1 MPVNSGHNARVYPLE
16 IEAWTDFA
24 VGIAGAGAALTGL
37 LFVAVSINLERIL
50 SLPHVPR
57 RAAQSLVLLVT
68 PVFASIAVLTPGQP
82 TWGLGVEMIV
92 IAAGVGAALYAFT
105 DVRNRPA
112 EQPVWSWVLNGLV
125 SSVALPLGTLLAG
138 ISLVADLPGLGGLYW
153 LPLATAVAWMSG
165 LVNAWVLLVEIMR

>member
-1 MPVNSGHNARVYPLE
+1 ME

-82 TWGLGVEMIV
+82 AWGVGVEMLV
-92 IAAGVGAALYAFT
+92 IAAGISVGLFAFT
-105 DVRNRPA
+105 DVRNRPP
-112 EQPVWSWVLNGLV
+112 EQPIWSWLLNGV
-125 SSVALPLGTLLAG
+125 FSSVALPLGTLLAG

-153 LPLATAVAWMSG
+153 IPLATTVAWISG

>member
-1 MPVNSGHNARVYPLE
+1 ME

-112 EQPVWSWVLNGLV
+112 EQPVWSWVLNGRFHR
-125 SSVALPLGTLLAG
+125 SRCRWARCW
-138 ISLVADLPGLGGLYW
+138 PGSAWSPICRGSAASIW